1 MVRNPFINIHSVL
14 HTWHVFN
21 GKKKFPYP
29 HAMYGSSMWIENNL
43 YEINKICA
51 HTSRHLNYRHSI
63 FNHIRHIPFSMF
75 ILIPLSLGFALVC
88 GCMCVCVCARAVN
101 QWLTEAYQKRLNILW
116 NRRFEYIYGIVCI
129 CTFFSSVIWK
139 MLLWLKRLKK
149 WVGIQFFAS
158 RISHEMS
165 HWMEFI
171 ARSSHFS
178 FFHTS
183 LFFLSHSLPTIFIF
197 PFGSSVKMFSCIF
210 IKTRN
215 SIWLHRLMNRVT
227 SDAIK

>member
-1 MVRNPFINIHSVL
+1 MCPYIAPFKLPTFNFQSYSTHSILDV
-14 HTWHVFN
+14 HSHSFISWFRFSV
-21 GKKKFPYP
+21 
-29 HAMYGSSMWIENNL
+29 WL
-43 YEINKICA
+43 YE
-51 HTSRHLNYRHSI
+51 
-63 FNHIRHIPFSMF
+63 
-75 ILIPLSLGFALVC
+75 
-88 GCMCVCVCARAVN
+88 CVYVCARAVN

-116 NRRFEYIYGIVCI
+116 NRRFVYIHGIVCI
-129 CTFFSSVIWK
+129 CAFFSSVIWK

-183 LFFLSHSLPTIFIF
+183 LFFFSHSLPTIFIF